1 MEAQLM
7 GVLRPIIEDSFPDKS
22 TGEIISYKQLQV
34 ESEDDQGRIS
44 IDRISIP
51 KTEWE
56 TIDDM
61 KKMIGTVVKLPCQIT
76 KNQNGM
82 KTVLSGK
89 IVPLGGS
96 NLHVKTA

>member
-7 GVLRPIIEDSFPDKS
+7 GVLRPIIEDSFPDKN

-61 KKMIGTVVKLPCQIT
+61 KKMIGTAVKLPCQIT

-89 IVPLGGS
+89 IVTLSSSTLPLKS
-96 NLHVKTA
+96 A

>member
-7 GVLRPIIEDSFPDKS
+7 GVLRPIIEDSFPDQN

-34 ESEDDQGRIS
+34 ECEDEKGRIS
-44 IDRISIP
+44 IDKVSIP

-56 TIDDM
+56 TVNDM
-61 KKMIGTVVKLPCQIT
+61 KKMIGTMVKLPCQIT

-82 KTVLSGK
+82 RTVLSGK